1 MKKLNLLLVLIFIMG
16 TSIEMFSQNVQGRR
30 KKLWANDMNYEAV
43 VVGIGADGTK
53 LIKVW
58 AYAKKIPIAKMKAK
72 QNAIAACLFKG
83 IHGSRDK
90 NIKPIV
96 TDPREAESHEAYFN
110 KFFDF
115 EQGAYVRYVGVTNDA
130 TGKDIIKQKGGM
142 WRGGYKVGMV
152 VSVNYDALRKEME
165 REGIVKK
172 LGDVLG
178 KAKKPTIMVVPSDL
192 WCIKNGFKMTF
203 DNQGTKQELPDY
215 KKALQ
220 NNADLLLVIAKMN
233 TMMAERGFPAK
244 NLETELKNLESRSAE
259 LSMMSSKTSGASVA
273 VSPIDMLKSTAK
285 ADIIMQLTWTVNKKG
300 PKRSIV
306 FNLQG
311 LDAYTGK
318 QIAGAQGTGTPSMS
332 AETSLLLEEAVLAHL
347 DNFNAQLMTHFTDLA
362 ANGREILVNIQVF
375 ENNEDDIDL
384 ETEYEYDGEED
395 ELQTIIEDWVGD
407 HAYNGKFNLSDGSET
422 FMKFEQVRIPL
433 FYERKGK
440 KRAYDSKRF
449 VNDLRKFL
457 KKEPF
462 NITSKVYMRG
472 LGEAWLILGEK

>member
-1 MKKLNLLLVLIFIMG
+1 MKKLNLLLVLVFMLGIAG
-16 TSIEMFSQNVQGRR
+16 EMFSQNVQGRR
-30 KKLWANDMNYEAV
+30 KKLWANDMNYEAM

-72 QNAIAACLFKG
+72 QNAVAACLFKG

-96 TDPREAESHEAYFN
+96 TDPRAADANEAYFN

-130 TGKDIIKQKGGM
+130 TGKDIVKQKGGM

-165 REGIVKK
+165 RQGVVKK

-220 NNADLLLVIAKMN
+220 NNSDLLLVIAKLN
-233 TMMAERGFPAK
+233 TLMAERGFPAK
-244 NLETELKNLESRSAE
+244 NLETEMKNLESRSAE
-259 LSMMSSKTSGASVA
+259 LSMMSSKESGSSVA

-285 ADIIMQLTWTVNKKG
+285 ADIIMQLTWTINKTG
-300 PKRSIV
+300 PKRSIT

-318 QIAGAQGTGTPSMS
+318 QIAGAQGTGSPSFS
-332 AETSLLLEEAVLAHL
+332 AETPLLLEEAVLAHL
-347 DNFNAQLMTHFTDLA
+347 DNFNAQLMTHFTDIA
-362 ANGREILVNIQVF
+362 ANGREIMINIQVWD
-375 ENNEDDIDL
+375 NADIDL
-384 ETEYEYDGEED
+384 EEEYDFDGEED
-395 ELQTIIEDWVGD
+395 ELQIFIEDWIGD
-407 HAYNGKFNLSDGSET
+407 NAYNGKFNLSDGSET

-440 KRAYDSKRF
+440 KKAYDAKRF
-449 VNDLRKFL
+449 VNKLRKFL
-457 KKEPF
+457 KTEPF
-462 NITSKVYMRG
+462 EITSKLYMRG
-472 LGEAWLILGEK
+472 LGEAWLIIGEK